1 MASLSVDASAAPAPA
16 RVPRSRPRAEPRTR
30 ARPRR
35 RVVSSG
41 VGWILVFAVLLA
53 GIVAVN
59 VAVLQA
65 NIRLD
70 RLGQQRANLRSEN
83 AVLASQLSAAAAGPR
98 IAGLAA
104 RRFGLVQASAQDT
117 TYVELAR

>member
-1 MASLSVDASAAPAPA
+1 MASLSASTAPLRAPA
-16 RVPRSRPRAEPRTR
+16 RRGQATPAARPRA
-30 ARPRR
+30 
-35 RVVSSG
+35 RVRHRHFSSG
-41 VGWILVFAVLLA
+41 VAWIAVFGVLLA

-70 RLGQQRANLRSEN
+70 KLGQQRATLRAEN
-83 AVLASQLSAAAAGPR
+83 AALASQLSAAAAGPR

-104 RRFGLVQASAQDT
+104 RKLGLVQASSQDT
-117 TYVELAR
+117 SYVEIAR

>member
-1 MASLSVDASAAPAPA
+1 VASLSVDAAAAPAPA
-16 RVPRSRPRAEPRTR
+16 RPARSRPAAAPRVRA
-30 ARPRR
+30 RR

-41 VGWILVFAVLLA
+41 VAWIVVFGVLLA

-70 RLGQQRANLRSEN
+70 RLGQERANLRSEN

-104 RRFGLVQASAQDT
+104 RRLGLVQASAEGT
-117 TYVELAR
+117 TYVEIAH

>member
-1 MASLSVDASAAPAPA
+1 MASLSASAAPVRAPA
-16 RVPRSRPRAEPRTR
+16 PAAAPRPRTR
-30 ARPRR
+30 ARPRH
-35 RVVSSG
+35 VSSG
-41 VGWILVFAVLLA
+41 VAWIVVFGVLLA

-70 RLGQQRANLRSEN
+70 KLGQERAKLQADN

-98 IAGLAA
+98 IGLVAQKL
-104 RRFGLVQASAQDT
+104 GLVQADAQHT
-117 TYVELAR
+117 SYVELGR